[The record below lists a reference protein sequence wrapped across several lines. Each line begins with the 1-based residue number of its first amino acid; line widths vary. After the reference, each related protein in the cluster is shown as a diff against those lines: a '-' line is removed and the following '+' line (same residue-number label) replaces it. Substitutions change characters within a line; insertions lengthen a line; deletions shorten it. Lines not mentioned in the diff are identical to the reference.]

1 MINLFTSSFH
11 ALKNITGNR
20 VAVIRDNG
28 KAFGTL
34 LLYNSIEDRLY
45 SLHVG
50 CVCNFRIK
58 VAFQ

>member
-1 MINLFTSSFH
+1 MSSFH

-34 LLYNSIEDRLY
+34 LLYNFID
-45 SLHVG
+45 
-50 CVCNFRIK
+50 CVLRTSDVYTTLGLK
-58 VAFQ
+58 